1 MTNFSNNMN
10 NTFLKDLED
19 LSDLEEEISIKDENE
34 DDIFNEKRTTTDDN
48 VKINE
53 SIQSFSNLIKN
64 EKFQAFLKEIK
75 EESFKNNLASSK
87 IYSMITECNKFISQ
101 ISQEI
106 NIISK
111 TIKEI
116 YSERFPELAT
126 IILNPYEYAYTVK
139 LLGNDLNVNKH
150 NLSYLPSN
158 VQMTMNIMSS
168 STAGTPLKNEK
179 LRNLYKSC
187 DDLIVLNENKNTL
200 LNFIENKMNH
210 LCPNLTALLGP
221 SVAAKLVTTTGGIA
235 ELAKTT
241 SNNVLVMGSQRINLE
256 GFSTAGKIHMG
267 YLAELEE
274 VQKTPEQFKKQVMR
288 RYANK
293 AVLMARVDA
302 FRIGNK
308 INNEK
313 TVKVAENK
321 EKESKYDSYFNEGIN
336 VIETTNRE
344 SYNNLDLNEYSI
356 TKENENLQ
364 NNSLN
369 NISLDISTS
378 KEGIMMKELIG
389 KKMNKII
396 EPKQPVSKKPLP
408 RPDDKP
414 RRTRGG
420 RRVRSIK
427 QKYALTEIRAMKNRM
442 KFGPEG
448 EVEYRETG
456 KGFGL
461 LGIGGQGGK
470 MKTTAKTQKITT
482 KKQKMLALES
492 QTSDRG
498 INQSSMSGLHSS
510 VVFTPVQGIE
520 LINPELIEKRLN
532 TAKEKYFS
540 TTSGFS
546 TVINQK
552 KKNQNSI
559 LEI

>member
-1 MTNFSNNMN
+1 MANYSNKMN

-19 LSDLEEEISIKDENE
+19 LSDLEEEINMTDENE
-34 DDIFNEKRTTTDDN
+34 HDIYNEKRTTTDHN
-48 VKINE
+48 VIMND
-53 SIQSFSNLIKN
+53 SIQSFSHLIKN
-64 EKFQAFLKEIK
+64 EKFQSFLKEIK
-75 EESFKNNLASSK
+75 EESFKNNLVSSK
-87 IYSMITECNKFISQ
+87 IYSMITECNKFILQ
-101 ISQEI
+101 INQEI
-106 NIISK
+106 NLI
-111 TIKEI
+111 TNTTKEI

-139 LLGNDLNVNKH
+139 LLGNDLNMNKY

-187 DDLIVLNENKNTL
+187 DDVIVLNENKSLL

-274 VQKTPEQFKKQVMR
+274 IQKTPEQFKKQVMR

-302 FRIGNK
+302 FRISNK

-313 TVKVAENK
+313 PV
-321 EKESKYDSYFNEGIN
+321 KESENMAKETKYDSYFNEGIHE
-336 VIETTNRE
+336 IEHPNRE
-344 SYNNLDLNEYSI
+344 PSNNLDLDSCPESNDSV
-356 TKENENLQ
+356 NLH
-364 NNSLN
+364 NNSFN
-369 NISLDISTS
+369 NIPLDMSTS
-378 KEGIMMKELIG
+378 KEGIMIKELIG

-420 RRVRSIK
+420 RRMRSIK

-461 LGIGGQGGK
+461 LGVGGQGGK
-470 MKTTAKTQKITT
+470 MKTTAKTQKINT

-498 INQSSMSGLHSS
+498 INQGSMSGLHSS

-540 TTSGFS
+540 STSGFS

-552 KKNQNSI
+552 RKNQNSI